1 MARKTRWR
9 NGVGIVALGLAVACG
24 DRAGSPAPAPAAA
37 PEANA
42 PREAAPAPAPAQ
54 VESNLAYLRAQVGK
68 YPRDVQLFETEPLH
82 GRLVALV
89 GDRYS
94 ALVENFGTQ
103 GPLSADG
110 PVLYAIGAKPHA
122 AGDEQA
128 ILLVD
133 LDLDLVN
140 VKLLDATELQE
151 FRERSQAVELPSE
164 VQTTIANW
172 EDLANDDE
180 DGDGE

>member
-24 DRAGSPAPAPAAA
+24 DRAESPAPAPAAA

-68 YPRDVQLFETEPLH
+68 YPRDIQLFETEPLH

-89 GDRYS
+89 GDRYP
-94 ALVENFGTQ
+94 AMVENFGTQ

-110 PVLYAIGAKPHA
+110 PVLYAIGARPHA

-133 LDLDLVN
+133 LDRDLVN
-140 VKLLDATELQE
+140 VKLMDTAEMQE
-151 FRERSQAVELPSE
+151 FRERSEAVELPGE

-172 EDLANDDE
+172 EDLA
-180 DGDGE
+180 GDTE

>member
-24 DRAGSPAPAPAAA
+24 DRAESPAPAPAAA

-54 VESNLAYLRAQVGK
+54 AESNLAYLRAQVGK
-68 YPRDVQLFETEPLH
+68 YPRDIQLFETEPLH

-89 GDRYS
+89 GDRYP
-94 ALVENFGTQ
+94 AMVENFGTQ

-110 PVLYAIGAKPHA
+110 PVLYAIGARPHA

-133 LDLDLVN
+133 LDRDLVN
-140 VKLLDATELQE
+140 VKLMDTAEMQE
-151 FRERSQAVELPSE
+151 FRERSEAVELPGE

-172 EDLANDDE
+172 EDLA
-180 DGDGE
+180 GDTE

>member
-24 DRAGSPAPAPAAA
+24 DRAESPAPAPAAA

-68 YPRDVQLFETEPLH
+68 YPRDIQLFETEPLH

-89 GDRYS
+89 GDRYP
-94 ALVENFGTQ
+94 ALVEFFGTQ

-110 PVLYAIGAKPHA
+110 PVLYAIGARPHA

-133 LDLDLVN
+133 LDRDLVN
-140 VKLLDATELQE
+140 VKLMDTAEMQE
-151 FRERSQAVELPSE
+151 FRERNEAVELPGE

-172 EDLANDDE
+172 EDLA
-180 DGDGE
+180 GDTE

>member
-9 NGVGIVALGLAVACG
+9 SGVGIVALGLAVACG
-24 DRAGSPAPAPAAA
+24 DRAESPPPAPAAA

-54 VESNLAYLRAQVGK
+54 AEANRAYRRAQVGK
-68 YPRDVQLFETEPLH
+68 YPRDIQLFETEPLH

-89 GDRYS
+89 GDRYP
-94 ALVENFGTQ
+94 AMVENFGTQ

-110 PVLYAIGAKPHA
+110 PVLYAIGARPHA

-133 LDLDLVN
+133 LDRDVVN
-140 VKLLDATELQE
+140 VKLMDTAEMQE
-151 FRERSQAVELPSE
+151 FRERNEAVELPGE

-172 EDLANDDE
+172 EDLA
-180 DGDGE
+180 GDTE